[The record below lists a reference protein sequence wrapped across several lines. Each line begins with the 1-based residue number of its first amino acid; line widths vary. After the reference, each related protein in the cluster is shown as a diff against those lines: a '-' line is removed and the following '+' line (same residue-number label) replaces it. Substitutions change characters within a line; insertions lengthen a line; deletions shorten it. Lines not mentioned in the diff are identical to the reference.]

1 MVIQFKIP
9 NGEMAVNLELFF
21 QDSRKGQIRKLLK
34 LLKLYQ
40 ASSPNGGE
48 IAWIRTWLRDQAMYD
63 TRKAKRYK
71 DILAELDKVFGYN
84 LQERSNEEKK
94 RCYGSG

>member
-1 MVIQFKIP
+1 MVIKFKIP

-21 QDSRKGQIRKLLK
+21 QDARKGQIRKLLK
-34 LLKLYQ
+34 LYR

-63 TRKAKRYK
+63 TRKTKRYK
-71 DILAELDKVFGYN
+71 DILVELDKVFGYS
-84 LQERSNEEKK
+84 L
-94 RCYGSG
+94 